1 MKTKHP
7 ERLFKAAGCALL
19 FLLSHFEVGAQTL
32 AITQPGPS
40 ATTRADVAILPS
52 GVPFMAIQDATT
64 IKALVCADATCT
76 SVSSTVSVSPITASR
91 LRTAIG
97 ADGFPVVSISIQNNG
112 LRFVKCNNTSC
123 SSNTIAILEPGNLGQ
138 TDHALVIPPDG
149 RPLIAY
155 NDGNAGDLK
164 FVRCGDSSC
173 LSGNVFASVDT
184 VGVVGR
190 APSMTL
196 VAGLPQIAYQADGSG
211 LRLAMCGTLECAAP
225 VFKSL
230 APDNVVHTSAST
242 GRDGAAMVA
251 FQSDT
256 TTTDSLKVARCGNTA
271 CATVSNSVVDQ
282 LPNAATGVGVQLRQG
297 ADGLPVMSYLDVN
310 QGTVRLARCLRGDC
324 SQFTLTTVHAPTPSV
339 LVNGAANGFAISASG
354 TPLLAYSLAGKLT
367 VHSCNTRSCQ

>member
-1 MKTKHP
+1 MKTKYP
-7 ERLFKAAGCALL
+7 ERMFKAAGCALL
-19 FLLSHFEVGAQTL
+19 FMLSHFEVGAQTL

-40 ATTRADVAILPS
+40 SVGRVDMAILPN
-52 GVPFMAIQDATT
+52 GLPFVVVQDGPS
-64 IKALVCADATCT
+64 IKALSCADAACT
-76 SVSSTVSVSPITASR
+76 SLASTVPVSSITSSR

-97 ADGFPVVSISIQNNG
+97 NDGFPVISISIQNNG

-155 NDGNAGDLK
+155 NDGNGGDLK

-184 VGVVGR
+184 AGVVGR

-196 VAGLPQIAYQADGSG
+196 VAGLPQIAYQADGAG
-211 LRLAMCGTLECAAP
+211 LRLALCGTLECAAP
-225 VFKSL
+225 VFKAL

-256 TTTDSLKVARCGNTA
+256 ATTDSLKVARCTNTA
-271 CATVSNSVVDQ
+271 CSTVASSVVDQ

-297 ADGLPVMSYLDVN
+297 ADGLPVMSYLDAT

-324 SQFTLTTVHAPTPSV
+324 TQFTLTTVHAPTPSV
-339 LVNGAANGFAISASG
+339 LINGAANGFAISVAG
-354 TPLLAYSLAGKLT
+354 TPMLAYSLNGKLT